1 MRTVAAE
8 ELNVGDETCE
18 PASGCV
24 CTITGVSLSATCCF
38 FTVNGIPGTVGII
51 VLRERQM
58 ALRKK
63 NDPFEC

>member
-8 ELNVGDETCE
+8 DLNVGDETCE
-18 PASGCV
+18 PASGCA
-24 CTITGVSLSATCCF
+24 CTITGVSYNATGCF
-38 FTVNGIPGTVGII
+38 FTVSGSPGTVGIH
-51 VLRERQM
+51 VLRDRQM